1 MVLPIMTKL
10 ARQKGINLLTTG
22 DWTHPLWLREIKQEL
37 KESSEGIFSLKTGKP
52 DDPKFMLSVEVSS
65 IYSQGGK
72 VRRIHCLLFAPNIE
86 TAEKF
91 NQEMVKKGANLSSDG
106 RPIVGLKPPQLL
118 ELIMGINDK
127 SFLIPCHVWTPW
139 FSLYGSMSGFDSI
152 EECFGE
158 YSKYIYGVE
167 TGLSSDPAMN
177 WRIKE
182 LENRSILS
190 SSDSHSPMKM
200 GRESTVFEL
209 EKLTFDNI
217 KKAIM
222 RKSPKNKVAYT
233 LEFYPE
239 EGKYHYTGHRNCKI
253 VYSPKDTKE
262 KGKVCPVCNKN
273 LTVGVM
279 ERVEDLAGSS
289 EKITTKLGNSGISWV
304 LDPSRNHPPF
314 AKLVPLNEII
324 AEALGTGTASLKV
337 KDMYERLTT
346 TLASEFD
353 ILMKLPIDEISKIS
367 GDGIA
372 QAILKVRKGDIYIM
386 PGYDGEYGV
395 VKIEDKK
402 GEDAAKTDSPTQA
415 ALEF

>member
-1 MVLPIMTKL
+1 MVLPIMTKF

-37 KESSEGIFSLKTGKP
+37 KETSEGIFSLKTGKS
-52 DDPKFMLSVEVSS
+52 DDPRFILSVEVSS

-91 NQEMVKKGANLSSDG
+91 NQEMIKKGANLSSDG

-177 WRIKE
+177 WRIKD
-182 LENRSILS
+182 LDSRSILS
-190 SSDSHSPMKM
+190 FSDSHSPMKM

-209 EKLTFDNI
+209 EELTFENI
-217 KKAIM
+217 KAAIM

-233 LEFYPE
+233 VEFYPE

-253 VYSPKDTKE
+253 VYSPEDTKK
-262 KGKVCPVCNKN
+262 KGKVCPVCKKN

-279 ERVEDLAGSS
+279 ERVEGLASS
-289 EKITTKLGNSGISWV
+289 PEKITTKLGSSGISWA
-304 LDPSRNHPPF
+304 LDPSKSHPPF

-324 AEALGTGTASLKV
+324 AETLNTSTASLKV
-337 KDMYERLTT
+337 KDMYELMTSS
-346 TLASEFD
+346 LASEFD
-353 ILMKLPIDEISKIS
+353 ILMKIATHEISKIA
-367 GDGIA
+367 GEGIA
-372 QAILKVRKGDIYIM
+372 QAISRVRRGEIYIA
-386 PGYDGEYGV
+386 PGYDGEFGV
-395 VKIEDKK
+395 VKIKREGKDV
-402 GEDAAKTDSPTQA
+402 AKTDSPMQA
-415 ALEF
+415 ALDI